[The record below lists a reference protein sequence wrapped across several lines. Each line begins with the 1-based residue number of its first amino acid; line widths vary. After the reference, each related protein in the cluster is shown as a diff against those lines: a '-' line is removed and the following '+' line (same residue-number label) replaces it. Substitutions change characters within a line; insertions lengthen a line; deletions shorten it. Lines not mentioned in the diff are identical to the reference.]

1 MEYLVFVAAGAALVS
16 AFIYIRSMFE
26 GHAKPNRVT
35 WLMWTVAP
43 LIAFA
48 AAVSNGTGL
57 AAVPV
62 FMAGFS
68 PLIIVTFSI
77 AVPKAYWKLSRW
89 DYACGILSAMAL
101 VFWAATRNPNLAIVF
116 SILSDALAAVP
127 TLIKGWHYP
136 ETESA
141 GPYLTGVFSASTSFL
156 AITAW
161 TFSQYAFPA
170 YLVVMNILLVLSI
183 YAKKFLLILSRK
195 FDIT

>member
-1 MEYLVFVAAGAALVS
+1 MS

-43 LIAFA
+43 FIAFA

-68 PLIIVTFSI
+68 PLMILTSSF
-77 AVPKAYWKLSRW
+77 ALPKASWKLSSL
-89 DYACGILSAMAL
+89 DYACGTLSAMAI
-101 VFWAATRNPNLAIVF
+101 VFWAATRNPNIAIVF

-136 ETESA
+136 ETESS
-141 GPYLTGVFSASTSFL
+141 GPYLTGVFSASTSFF

-170 YLVVMNILLVLSI
+170 YLVVMNIFLVLSI
-183 YAKKFLLILSRK
+183 YAKKFALILSRS
-195 FDIT
+195 T

>member
-1 MEYLVFVAAGAALVS
+1 MLK
-16 AFIYIRSMFE
+16 

-68 PLIIVTFSI
+68 PLLILTSSF
-77 AVPKAYWKLSRW
+77 ALKQAYWKLSRL
-89 DYACGILSAMAL
+89 DYACGILSAMAI
-101 VFWAATRNPNLAIVF
+101 VFWAGTKNPNIAIVF
-116 SILSDALAAVP
+116 SILSDALASVP

-136 ETESA
+136 ETESSW
-141 GPYLTGVFSASTSFL
+141 PYLIGVFSAFTSFL

-170 YLVVMNILLVLSI
+170 YLIVMNLLLVLSI
-183 YAKKFLLILSRK
+183 NGKRFFVDFCGYLARK
-195 FDIT
+195 NN